1 MTINEKKSSSGI
13 LQWLDFTLPPINL
26 WVMPIMEQIEVK
38 SVEEIK
44 YENLIER
51 VRKLDPTAAEYLE
64 GPAKE
69 LPDFSYTD
77 DLWNAFRWR
86 DSIQGP
92 TYWFEIAEA
101 LEREE
106 DKRVSIDQASPEEW
120 DAVSKKTMNSLKR
133 QVGGSHYKGFKIEPI
148 EFSMANNLNACQH
161 SIIKYVVRNKGTKEQ
176 RIQDLNKARHFIDIL
191 EETILNEDD
200 D

>member
-26 WVMPIMEQIEVK
+26 WVMPIMEHIEM
-38 SVEEIK
+38 
-44 YENLIER
+44 
-51 VRKLDPTAAEYLE
+51 
-64 GPAKE
+64 
-69 LPDFSYTD
+69 
-77 DLWNAFRWR
+77 
-86 DSIQGP
+86 
-92 TYWFEIAEA
+92 
-101 LEREE
+101 
-106 DKRVSIDQASPEEW
+106 KRVSIDQASPEEW
-120 DAVSKKTMNSLKR
+120 DAVRKKTMDSLKR

-200 D
+200 A

>member
-13 LQWLDFTLPPINL
+13 LQWPDFTLPPINL
-26 WVMPIMEQIEVK
+26 WVMSIMEQIEIK
-38 SVEEIK
+38 SVEETR

-51 VRKLDPTAAEYLE
+51 VRKLDPAAAEYLE

-69 LPDFSYTD
+69 IKDFNYTD
-77 DLWNAFRWR
+77 NLWYAFLWA
-86 DSIQGP
+86 DSAQGHE
-92 TYWFEIAEA
+92 YWMKIAEA
-101 LEREE
+101 LDREE

-120 DAVSKKTMNSLKR
+120 DAVSKKAMDSLKR

-161 SIIKYVVRNKGTKEQ
+161 SIVKYVVRNKGTKEQ

-191 EETILNEDD
+191 EETILNEEA
-200 D
+200 